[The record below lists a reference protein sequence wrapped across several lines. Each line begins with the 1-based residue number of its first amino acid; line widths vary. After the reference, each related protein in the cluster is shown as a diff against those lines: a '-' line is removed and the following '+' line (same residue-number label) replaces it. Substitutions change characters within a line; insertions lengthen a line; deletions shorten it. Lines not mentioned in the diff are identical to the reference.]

1 MTLSHMSLLVIPQGM
16 NLTSAN
22 ENLLF
27 AIVIIWECTALSG
40 KLIAIIYVSP

>member
-1 MTLSHMSLLVIPQGM
+1 MAPSLMSLLVITQGM

-40 KLIAIIYVSP
+40 ELIAIIYVSP